1 MSSLLLLIHFFYNFF
16 FQNTQIYARIPHRYT
31 YLRKDVMMKDSKSS
45 KSKKKSVDPARLCD
59 LANMANEPASTDVL
73 GSYTGMAE
81 DFEPPVQDADD
92 LRG

>member
-1 MSSLLLLIHFFYNFF
+1 MSEKRK
-16 FQNTQIYARIPHRYT
+16 QNK
-31 YLRKDVMMKDSKSS
+31 RKPTANSDEQSQSK
-45 KSKKKSVDPARLCD
+45 RLGKEMRSWPD
-59 LANMANEPASTDVL
+59 KTDVL